1 MASVVGMQGKAQTIL
16 ESFEGIPSDGIPPPP
31 PLLSRPCPHRD
42 AAKGG
47 WHPGCTCSAVV
58 S

>member
-16 ESFEGIPSDGIPPPP
+16 ESFEGIPSYGIPPPP

-47 WHPGCTCSAVV
+47 CVLCVHVQQL
-58 S
+58 